1 MNTFF
6 ATFLT
11 FSLSIAANATDYSNS
26 AGCTAEVDQR
36 ANGVQIYLHARNG
49 QQAFLGFLNNLSS
62 GDIQA
67 FCSPARVHAQGQTI
81 TLECEKSNSG
91 SNYQTRGYAVIEFQ
105 KDMKTL
111 KSVKVK
117 GEVQQLFGWK
127 VDTNITCENLR

>member
-26 AGCTAEVDQR
+26 AG
-36 ANGVQIYLHARNG
+36 
-49 QQAFLGFLNNLSS
+49 FLGFLNNLSS